1 MVLSQAS
8 VDLLRSVLALL
19 ASGDRLKANEAK
31 VQMLSPTAQYGLNV
45 FEGLRGYWSEEH
57 NDLFIFRIDEHLK
70 RLQRSCQ
77 ILSITSPYNTKE
89 ITEAIIKVLHANKFH
104 CDVSIRVTLF
114 VDGEGGWSS
123 SNPVNMFIAPIAKPR
138 SDINLEN
145 GRKGM
150 ISSFERINDH
160 SMPPRAKVGAN
171 YINSRYAYLEAQALS
186 FDFPIMLDRTGKV
199 GESSGSCLMMLKD
212 GVLVTP
218 PNTASIV
225 ESITRNT
232 LLEIS
237 KKLNYE
243 TEIRLVDKAELYS
256 ADEIFLCGTTAEI
269 IPIISIDNYIIGDGV
284 SGSFTKKIYNEY
296 LNVVTGSEPNWLTA
310 VWKNSKKC

>member
-1 MVLSQAS
+1 MIDSS
-8 VDLLRSVLALL
+8 NK
-19 ASGDRLKANEAK
+19 DRIIWFKGELIKAEEAK
-31 VQMLSPTAQYGLNV
+31 VNILSPTAQYGLNV

-57 NDLFIFRIDEHLK
+57 NNLFIFRLEDHLK

-77 ILSITSPYNTKE
+77 ILGIRSPYDSSE
-89 ITEAIIKVLHANKFH
+89 ITKAIIKTLHANTFR

-114 VDGEGGWSS
+114 VDEEGGSWSS
-123 SNPVNMFIAPIAKPR
+123 SNSVNMFIAPIAKLR

-145 GRKGM
+145 GKKGM

-171 YINSRYAYLEAQALS
+171 YINSRYAYLEAQSLS
-186 FDFPIMLDRTGKV
+186 FDFPIMLDRMGKV
-199 GESSGSCLMMLKD
+199 SESSGSCLMMLRE

-232 LLEIS
+232 LLELS
-237 KKLNYE
+237 KKFNHT
-243 TEIRLVDKAELYS
+243 TEVRSVDKAELHS
-256 ADEIFLCGTTAEI
+256 ADEIFLCGTSAEI
-269 IPIISIDNYIIGDGV
+269 IPITSIDNHIIGNGLT
-284 SGSFTKKIYNEY
+284 GSFTKKIYKEY
-296 LNVVTGSEPNWLTA
+296 LKVATGSQPNWLTS
-310 VWKNSKKC
+310 VWKNS

>member
-1 MVLSQAS
+1 MIDSLNKDRIIWFKGELIKAS
-8 VDLLRSVLALL
+8 
-19 ASGDRLKANEAK
+19 EAK
-31 VQMLSPTAQYGLNV
+31 VHVLSPTAQYGLNA
-45 FEGLRGYWSEEH
+45 FEGLRGYWSDKY
-57 NDLFIFRIDEHLK
+57 NNLFIFRLDEHLE
-70 RLQRSCQ
+70 RLKKSCQ
-77 ILSITSPYNTKE
+77 ILGITSPYDNKE
-89 ITEAIIKVLHANKFH
+89 ITEATIKVLHANTFR

-199 GESSGSCLMMLKD
+199 SESSGSCLMMLKD

>member
-1 MVLSQAS
+1 MIDSLNKDRIIWFKGELIKAS
-8 VDLLRSVLALL
+8 
-19 ASGDRLKANEAK
+19 EAK
-31 VQMLSPTAQYGLNV
+31 VHVLSPTAQYGLNA
-45 FEGLRGYWSEEH
+45 FEGLRGYWSDKY
-57 NDLFIFRIDEHLK
+57 NNLFIFRLDEHLE
-70 RLQRSCQ
+70 RLQKSCQ
-77 ILSITSPYNTKE
+77 ILGITSPYDNKE
-89 ITEAIIKVLHANKFH
+89 ITEATIKVLHANTFR

-145 GRKGM
+145 GKKGM

-186 FDFPIMLDRTGKV
+186 FDFPIMLDRMGKV
-199 GESSGSCLMMLKD
+199 SESSGSCLMMLRD

-232 LLEIS
+232 ILEIS

-243 TEIRLVDKAELYS
+243 TEVRSVDKAELYS

-284 SGSFTKKIYNEY
+284 TGSFTKKIYNEY

>member
-1 MVLSQAS
+1 MTDSSNKNRIIWFKDELI
-8 VDLLRSVLALL
+8 
-19 ASGDRLKANEAK
+19 KATEAK
-31 VQMLSPTAQYGLNV
+31 VNILSPTAQYGLNA
-45 FEGLRGYWSEEH
+45 FEGLRGYWS
-57 NDLFIFRIDEHLK
+57 NKYNNLFIFRLDEHLE
-70 RLQRSCQ
+70 RLQKSCQ
-77 ILSITSPYNTKE
+77 ILGITSPYDNKE
-89 ITEAIIKVLHANKFH
+89 ITEATIKVLHANTFR

-145 GRKGM
+145 GKKGM

-171 YINSRYAYLEAQALS
+171 YINSRYAYLEAQTLS
-186 FDFPIMLDRTGKV
+186 FDFPIMLDREGKV
-199 GESSGSCLMMLKD
+199 SESSGSCLMMLKD

-225 ESITRNT
+225 ESITRDT
-232 LLEIS
+232 ILEIS
-237 KKLNYE
+237 KKLKYE
-243 TEIRLVDKAELYS
+243 TEMRSVDKDELYS

-269 IPIISIDNYIIGDGV
+269 IPLISIDNCIIGNGLT
-284 SGSFTKKIYNEY
+284 GSFTKKIYKEY
-296 LNVVTGSEPNWLTA
+296 LNEATGSHPYWLTP
-310 VWKNSKKC
+310 VWKKTKL

>member
-1 MVLSQAS
+1 
-8 VDLLRSVLALL
+8 
-19 ASGDRLKANEAK
+19 
-31 VQMLSPTAQYGLNV
+31 
-45 FEGLRGYWSEEH
+45 
-57 NDLFIFRIDEHLK
+57 LFIFRIDEHLK

-145 GRKGM
+145 GKKGM
-150 ISSFERINDH
+150 ISSFERINDQ

-186 FDFPIMLDRTGKV
+186 FDFPIMLDRAGKV
-199 GESSGSCLMMLKD
+199 SESSGSCLMMVKD
-212 GVLVTP
+212 GVIVTP

-232 LLEIS
+232 LLAIS

-243 TEIRLVDKAELYS
+243 TKIRSVDKAELYS
-256 ADEIFLCGTTAEI
+256 ANEIFLCGTTAEI
-269 IPIISIDNYIIGDGV
+269 IPIISIDNHIIGDGIT
-284 SGSFTKKIYNEY
+284 GSFTKKIYKEY
-296 LNVVTGSEPNWLTA
+296 LNVVTGSEPSWLTA